1 MHFTDAAVFPRLVWT
16 ARTAGKGIS
25 IGTDVISRVS
35 FQFILKKTYFYV
47 QNLHAVIYLIFCI
60 FSLNLFI
67 VRIVFFIACCDI
79 FVVLLLFVEIKALL
93 GLCYMFVNIRQ
104 KIKFL
109 CLCLCLCLS
118 VITIQNVVS
127 TVIFTKLWFRLCQGP
142 HIYEIS
148 LLTHI

>member
-25 IGTDVISRVS
+25 IGTDVMSS
-35 FQFILKKTYFYV
+35 FFSIILKKTYFMYKI
-47 QNLHAVIYLIFCI
+47 LHAVIYLIFCI

-67 VRIVFFIACCDI
+67 VRIVFLLHAVI
-79 FVVLLLFVEIKALL
+79 FFLHVVLLLFVEIKALL

-109 CLCLCLCLS
+109 CLCLCLLVKC
-118 VITIQNVVS
+118 
-127 TVIFTKLWFRLCQGP
+127 
-142 HIYEIS
+142 
-148 LLTHI
+148 

>member
-25 IGTDVISRVS
+25 IGTDVMSRVS

-67 VRIVFFIACCDI
+67 VRIVFFLLHAVI
-79 FVVLLLFVEIKALL
+79 FLLF
-93 GLCYMFVNIRQ
+93 YS
-104 KIKFL
+104 
-109 CLCLCLCLS
+109 CLS
-118 VITIQNVVS
+118 
-127 TVIFTKLWFRLCQGP
+127 K
-142 HIYEIS
+142 
-148 LLTHI
+148 

>member
-25 IGTDVISRVS
+25 IGTDVMSRVS
-35 FQFILKKTYFYV
+35 FHFILKKTYFYV

-67 VRIVFFIACCDI
+67 VRIVFFLLHAVI
-79 FVVLLLFVEIKALL
+79 FLHVVLLLFVEIKALL

-109 CLCLCLCLS
+109 CLCLCLCLCTDS
-118 VITIQNVVS
+118 IAQKVSKITESLIHVCL
-127 TVIFTKLWFRLCQGP
+127 KLSCAQEN
-142 HIYEIS
+142 Y
-148 LLTHI
+148 